1 MNEYVFGDKLK
12 YKSLVVG
19 NPFDAQYI
27 RYKADHA
34 ELTNQSDII
43 YLGRLTEAKNPFV
56 FLDIIQDLKQK
67 IPDLKVS
74 MVGAGELESEVRQK
88 IKDYA
93 LDSTITMYGFQENP
107 YGLLKNSK
115 VLCIPSKWEGFGLVA
130 IEALSLGKP
139 VVASNVGGLKNIIND
154 ECGFVGDTQEG
165 LEKALY
171 ELLTDENIYTKKSNS
186 ALKRVK
192 IYDNVDAYCKQLLD
206 IYYGCVK

>member
-1 MNEYVFGDKLK
+1 
-12 YKSLVVG
+12 
-19 NPFDAQYI
+19 
-27 RYKADHA
+27 
-34 ELTNQSDII
+34 
-43 YLGRLTEAKNPFV
+43 
-56 FLDIIQDLKQK
+56 
-67 IPDLKVS
+67 
-74 MVGAGELESEVRQK
+74 
-88 IKDYA
+88 
-93 LDSTITMYGFQENP
+93 MYGFQENP

-154 ECGFVGDTQEG
+154 ECGFVSSNQEG

-192 IYDNVDAYCKQLLD
+192 IYDNVNAYCKQLLD
-206 IYYGCVK
+206 IYCGCVK

>member
-1 MNEYVFGDKLK
+1 MHWSPQL
-12 YKSLVVG
+12 
-19 NPFDAQYI
+19 QW
-27 RYKADHA
+27 
-34 ELTNQSDII
+34 
-43 YLGRLTEAKNPFV
+43 
-56 FLDIIQDLKQK
+56 
-67 IPDLKVS
+67 
-74 MVGAGELESEVRQK
+74 
-88 IKDYA
+88 
-93 LDSTITMYGFQENP
+93 YGFQENP

-130 IEALSLGKP
+130 IEAMSLGKP

-192 IYDNVDAYCKQLLD
+192 LYDNVNAYCKQLLD
-206 IYYGCVK
+206 IYYGYVK